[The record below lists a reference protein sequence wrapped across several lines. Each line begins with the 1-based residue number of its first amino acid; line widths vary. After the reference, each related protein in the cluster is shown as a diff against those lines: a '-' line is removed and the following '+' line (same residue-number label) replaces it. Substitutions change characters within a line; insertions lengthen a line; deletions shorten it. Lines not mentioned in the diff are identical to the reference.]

1 LPGIGTNR
9 LGSKCRTG
17 TNCLGNFGRPEHL
30 AAGPSSLI
38 HRIYIIYKGWYQ
50 IIASSTWGNFASES
64 ALVPWKSKTSFLMG
78 FHWVTRLGLIIK
90 TSRSWY
96 SVLLYIFLSLSLCI
110 PPRKSH
116 EATASPASMVVTS
129 LSLKFFALLTLYQ
142 FSVHFKTVH
151 LWLLPIN
158 MVVSCCVIN
167 CTNRFNKYNPRS
179 FYRIPKKPDDRRKS
193 WIAAIKRVSPNGQQ
207 WEPTVATVMIFL
219 LKHHIY
225 LYFFT

>member
-1 LPGIGTNR
+1 MPNRNKLPRQFWPSGTS
-9 LGSKCRTG
+9 GGRTIQPDTPDLHYLQG
-17 TNCLGNFGRPEHL
+17 LVPDNCFQYL
-30 AAGPSSLI
+30 
-38 HRIYIIYKGWYQ
+38 
-50 IIASSTWGNFASES
+50 GNFASES